1 MSEKE
6 IKNELLTNSDSQT
19 TEASNIFVE
28 TSKYFNGDLR
38 EYQKEGFQWLKVLYE
53 NGINGILADEMGLG
67 KTVQVIAL
75 LCHLIEKQQAGPYL
89 VIAPLSTIPN
99 WMIEFERF
107 APNLPVVVLHG
118 NRDERSLIRRKIKQK
133 YRIAGT
139 SYSTLPIVLTTFEV
153 PLVENSFL
161 RSLNWRYII
170 IDEGH
175 RIKNH
180 ECLLVKYVSRSVRW
194 KLTSSKSLIRLS
206 W

>member
-75 LCHLIEKQQAGPYL
+75 LCHLIDRETTG
-89 VIAPLSTIPN
+89 
-99 WMIEFERF
+99 W
-107 APNLPVVVLHG
+107 
-118 NRDERSLIRRKIKQK
+118 SLFSNCSSLDDTKLDD
-133 YRIAGT
+133 RI
-139 SYSTLPIVLTTFEV
+139 
-153 PLVENSFL
+153 
-161 RSLNWRYII
+161 
-170 IDEGH
+170 
-175 RIKNH
+175 
-180 ECLLVKYVSRSVRW
+180 
-194 KLTSSKSLIRLS
+194 
-206 W
+206 